1 MADFDVIV
9 ASGAQLKDW
18 LDPPVS
24 GQPSRIN
31 PRPGHPFRRWVGSR
45 SSPVVLKAV
54 VGGVVAPADGALGG
68 RLFVSWVVEAPVMPV
83 PPPVSVGGFSSTI
96 TFTAPD
102 EGHYTIGVR
111 RPDGGLMHIHLDFA

>member
-9 ASGAQLKDW
+9 ASGAQLQDW
-18 LDPPVS
+18 LDPGLS
-24 GQPSRIN
+24 GKPSRIN
-31 PRPGHPFRRWVGSR
+31 SRPGYPLKRWVGSQGV
-45 SSPVVLKAV
+45 PVVLKAV

-68 RLFVSWVVEAPVMPV
+68 RLFASWVVEAPILPV

-96 TFTAPD
+96 TFAAPA

-111 RPDGGLMHIHLDFA
+111 RPDGGLVHVHVDFA